1 MARSTVIERPETTG
15 SVVRSTGRSNPLLSL
30 GARVGGDN
38 LLRIGTFF
46 GLLAAWEGIFRFLEL
61 GNARRAGLLFTS
73 PGRMFKTLQEMI
85 ADGTLVAA
93 WSETLVV
100 LVTALA
106 LAAIVGVT
114 LGILLGRF
122 RTASDLLEPELT
134 AVFLT
139 PRIALLPLIALWFGF
154 GDTAKIVV
162 VFLFG
167 FFDIFFSVRNGVRNV
182 EAEFIE
188 VARAYC
194 IPERVMLTKVVVPA
208 ALPYVATGL
217 RLGLLHGMVGV
228 VLVGFFLENNG
239 IGGLL
244 YNEAQD
250 FRIAGLFA
258 ALLSVALIGIAVNT
272 TLSRVERRLA
282 PWRSGSAA

>member
-1 MARSTVIERPETTG
+1 MARSTGIERPATTG
-15 SVVRSTGRSNPLLSL
+15 SAVRPTGRSNPFRPALHRI
-30 GARVGGDN
+30 GADN
-38 LLRIGTFF
+38 ILRIGTFV
-46 GLLAAWEGIFRFLEL
+46 GLLAAWEGIFRLLEL
-61 GNARRAGLLFTS
+61 ANARRAALLFTS
-73 PGRMFKTLQEMI
+73 PGRMFETLREMVV
-85 ADGTLVAA
+85 DGSLAAA
-93 WSETLVV
+93 WGETLFV
-100 LVTALA
+100 LVTALT

-122 RTASDLLEPELT
+122 RLASDLFELELT
-134 AVFLT
+134 ALFLT

-154 GDTAKIVV
+154 GDPAKIVV
-162 VFLFG
+162 VFLFA
-167 FFDIFFSVRNGVRNV
+167 FFEIFFNVRNGVRAV
-182 EAEFIE
+182 DAEFIE

-258 ALLSVALIGIAVNT
+258 GLLTVALVGMTLNT
-272 TLSRVERRLA
+272 SLRWVERRVA
-282 PWRSGSAA
+282 PWRGGAAT

>member
-1 MARSTVIERPETTG
+1 MARSTGIERPATTDA
-15 SVVRSTGRSNPLLSL
+15 VVRPTGRSNPLLNL
-30 GARVGGDN
+30 GARIGGDN

-122 RTASDLLEPELT
+122 RMASDLLEPELT
-134 AVFLT
+134 ALFLT
-139 PRIALLPLIALWFGF
+139 PRIALLPIIALWFGF
-154 GDTAKIVV
+154 GDTAKVVV

-167 FFDIFFSVRNGVRNV
+167 FFEIFFTVRNGVRNV

-258 ALLSVALIGIAVNT
+258 GLLSVALIGIVVNT